1 MIFKNTNIDGTE
13 YFYNSDNM
21 KIGKTEK
28 DVVGK
33 LRRSDNDEDID
44 SIEWYV
50 RVLEGRSP
58 VKDDPSDALIL
69 HLNLNTRCNCKC
81 TYCFRMNG
89 QDLNV
94 GYDVKKAKQII
105 DIVFE
110 KYKDKIEFENKS
122 ISVSVTGE
130 PFMDS
135 KSLFEIIDYI
145 FEKGNGYVKPWNIFI
160 ITNGTNIS
168 NEDIDKMLSYT
179 PPIQFSISLDGC
191 KEAHDKLRPMKN
203 GESGFDKIADF
214 ISRYR
219 KKCKWNIPID
229 AQMTVVPLVKEQYDL
244 YENIKALNNIG
255 VNTVDVQP
263 IKKANEYW
271 TDERYNDVIERF
283 IKFYERLQKEI
294 ILNNN
299 FKALKYVS
307 KISGMITQIHQ
318 RYVYSSCGEIRPS
331 QLIIDSNGDVYG
343 CDHFLGNCN
352 YKTKFNIFNNFSR
365 EEYFNEKV
373 KNLRKRTL
381 DNFESCK
388 ECKYKY
394 LCGGKGF
401 ICHLY
406 GSATINMHCT
416 IKKMQYNAVINIY
429 EYICR
434 LCEYDNDKIDE
445 FFKKNKIAMYNW
457 MFDTSDI
464 EIDRN
469 RL

>member
-28 DVVGK
+28 DVAGK
-33 LRRSDNDEDID
+33 LRRSDSDEDID

-58 VKDDPSDALIL
+58 VKDDPSDALTL

-89 QDLNV
+89 QDLDV
-94 GYDVKKAKQII
+94 GYDVKKAKRII

-168 NEDIDKMLSYT
+168 NEDIDKMLSYM

-203 GESGFDKIADF
+203 
-214 ISRYR
+214 
-219 KKCKWNIPID
+219 NH
-229 AQMTVVPLVKEQYDL
+229 EQ
-244 YENIKALNNIG
+244 
-255 VNTVDVQP
+255 
-263 IKKANEYW
+263 
-271 TDERYNDVIERF
+271 
-283 IKFYERLQKEI
+283 I
-294 ILNNN
+294 I
-299 FKALKYVS
+299 F
-307 KISGMITQIHQ
+307 
-318 RYVYSSCGEIRPS
+318 
-331 QLIIDSNGDVYG
+331 
-343 CDHFLGNCN
+343 
-352 YKTKFNIFNNFSR
+352 
-365 EEYFNEKV
+365 
-373 KNLRKRTL
+373 
-381 DNFESCK
+381 
-388 ECKYKY
+388 
-394 LCGGKGF
+394 
-401 ICHLY
+401 
-406 GSATINMHCT
+406 
-416 IKKMQYNAVINIY
+416 
-429 EYICR
+429 
-434 LCEYDNDKIDE
+434 
-445 FFKKNKIAMYNW
+445 
-457 MFDTSDI
+457 
-464 EIDRN
+464 
-469 RL
+469 